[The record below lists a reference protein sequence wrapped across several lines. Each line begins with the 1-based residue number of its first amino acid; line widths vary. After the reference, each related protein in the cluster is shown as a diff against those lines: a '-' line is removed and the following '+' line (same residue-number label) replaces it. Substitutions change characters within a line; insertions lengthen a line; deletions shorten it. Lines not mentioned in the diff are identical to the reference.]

1 MTLAE
6 PADSFS
12 EPDVSKEK
20 EKPPTAKK
28 GNVKICGL
36 DQFFVSLIYNLL
48 NMYLHLFQKGSQ
60 QPLLLKKVISN
71 FPFLNL

>member
-12 EPDVSKEK
+12 EPDVSKAK

-28 GNVKICGL
+28 GNMEICVLDTFFCQSYIEFIDYVPPSFSEGKPTTAPVK
-36 DQFFVSLIYNLL
+36 
-48 NMYLHLFQKGSQ
+48 KG
-60 QPLLLKKVISN
+60 N
-71 FPFLNL
+71 

>member
-28 GNVKICGL
+28 GNMEICGL
-36 DQFFVSLIYNLL
+36 DKFFVSLIYNLL